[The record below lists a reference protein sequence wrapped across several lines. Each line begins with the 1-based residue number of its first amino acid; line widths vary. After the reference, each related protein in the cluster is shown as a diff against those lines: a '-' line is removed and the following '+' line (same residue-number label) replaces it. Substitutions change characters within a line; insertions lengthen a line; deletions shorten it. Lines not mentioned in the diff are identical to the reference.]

1 MTIRNERQFQAVNVA
16 RDPLPLYVSGVL
28 STSRSE
34 PLTVAV
40 AVNGIVAA
48 VTHSYRERDTH
59 MFATLIP
66 ETSLRNGD
74 NAVSAIALRTM
85 RCHRRSQAPAK
96 AATRYISARRALRCS
111 IHTRAWL

>member
-1 MTIRNERQFQAVNVA
+1 VTIRNARQFQAVTVA

-28 STSRSE
+28 STSRTE

-40 AVNGIVAA
+40 IVNGIVAA
-48 VTHSYRERDTH
+48 VTHSYRERDTQ

-74 NAVSAIALRTM
+74 NAVTAVVVE
-85 RCHRRSQAPAK
+85 APS
-96 AATRYISARRALRCS
+96 R
-111 IHTRAWL
+111 

>member
-1 MTIRNERQFQAVNVA
+1 LYAPPEARHLLGATVGRAPMHAAQDVQVSIRNERQFQAVNVA

-40 AVNGIVAA
+40 AVNGVVAA

-74 NAVSAIALRTM
+74 NAVTAVVVD
-85 RCHRRSQAPAK
+85 APS
-96 AATRYISARRALRCS
+96 R
-111 IHTRAWL
+111 

>member
-1 MTIRNERQFQAVNVA
+1 MPMQVIKDVQVTIRNERQFQALTVA
-16 RDPLPLYVSGVL
+16 RDPLPLDVSGEL
-28 STSRSE
+28 GTSRSA

-40 AVNGIVAA
+40 VVNGIVAA

-74 NAVSAIALRTM
+74 NAVTAVVVDP
-85 RCHRRSQAPAK
+85 RS
-96 AATRYISARRALRCS
+96 R
-111 IHTRAWL
+111 